1 MPRRG
6 LIVKH
11 GLFRLR
17 LPLGRSLRSP
27 GRFLLDA
34 GHPQPNPTG
43 RKMIMK
49 YVMRA
54 IRAIVGPILLF
65 LDAVFAPKAVE
76 RDADAQ
82 RRVDTAVQ
90 TLKLY
95 QFKACPFCVR
105 VRRQMKRL
113 ALPIETRDV
122 KRNEKWREELLTEGG
137 SPKVPCLR
145 ITEDSGERW
154 LYESKEIDAYLNSRF
169 AVGAGA

>member
-1 MPRRG
+1 
-6 LIVKH
+6 
-11 GLFRLR
+11 
-17 LPLGRSLRSP
+17 
-27 GRFLLDA
+27 
-34 GHPQPNPTG
+34 
-43 RKMIMK
+43 MK

-65 LDAVFAPKAVE
+65 LDAVFAPTAVT

-82 RRVDTAVQ
+82 RRVDAAVG

-122 KRNEKWREELLTEGG
+122 KRNEQWREELLAKGG

-145 ITEDSGERW
+145 ITENGSERW
-154 LYESKEIDAYLNSRF
+154 LYESKEIDAYLEARF
-169 AVGAGA
+169 AV